1 MLKLQTSKFE
11 VSFQFKLQRSARVAG
26 SVPPRVFSSA
36 AHAEEPQDR
45 HGQDVRRVNEVAR
58 ELLLPGLRH
67 AGCAHL
73 LREEAVTL
81 ASRRR
86 SRRLHT
92 LDTTT
97 HAHAA
102 VLRSYR
108 TLDYECLLGS
118 LLKRGERLN
127 MCSASAASRM
137 EPLEA
142 QEALTEANGAT
153 RFPSL
158 LRRLAVFPLVEGP
171 PASPPPVSAPSA
183 RVCALTRT

>member
-58 ELLLPGLRH
+58 KLLLPGLRH
-67 AGCAHL
+67 AGRAH

-127 MCSASAASRM
+127 MFSASAASRM

-158 LRRLAVFPLVEGP
+158 LRRLAVLPLVKGP
-171 PASPPPVSAPSA
+171 PASPPLVSAPSA